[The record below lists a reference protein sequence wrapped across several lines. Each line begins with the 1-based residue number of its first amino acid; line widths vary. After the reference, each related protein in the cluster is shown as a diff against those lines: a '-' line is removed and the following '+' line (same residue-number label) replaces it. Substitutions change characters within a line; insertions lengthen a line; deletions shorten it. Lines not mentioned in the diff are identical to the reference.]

1 MPRFSRRG
9 FIFTALATVS
19 AASMIRRAEARTAWT
34 MPADWTPHMVLL
46 NNSYSA
52 GQVHVV
58 PSDFALYLT
67 FGGQS
72 ARRYKVGIGKG
83 DLYESGNFWIGAKK
97 EWPSWKP
104 TAEMVERNPAAYS
117 KWAEEPMP
125 GGPKNPLGARA
136 LYLFAPNAGD
146 TMLRIHGTPDPWTV
160 GTAVSNGCVRLMN
173 EHIEELYNLV
183 PVGAPVVLYPK
194 DIVPTV

>member
-1 MPRFSRRG
+1 MPRFSRRA

-125 GGPKNPLGARA
+125 GGRRTRWARA
-136 LYLFAPNAGD
+136 RSISLRRMPVIRCC
-146 TMLRIHGTPDPWTV
+146 RIHGTPDPWTV